1 MSEEPDIPQPLP
13 TIPRATLWILFS
25 LPPMATLLGNL
36 VASFYQTPG
45 DYGTSFLPVP
55 LVVLILIIVCLPF
68 FSRIVGNRY
77 RGRSLVF
84 LNCAYLLGQIIV
96 CLSLWVGTCLLVV
109 S

>member
-1 MSEEPDIPQPLP
+1 MSEKPVIPQPLP
-13 TIPRATLWILFS
+13 TIPRAPLWITFS
-25 LPPMATLLGNL
+25 LPPIATLLGNL
-36 VASFYQTPG
+36 VASFYRTRD
-45 DYGTSFLPVP
+45 DYGTSFLWVP
-55 LVVLILIIVCLPF
+55 LVVLLLIIVCVPF

-109 S
+109 N